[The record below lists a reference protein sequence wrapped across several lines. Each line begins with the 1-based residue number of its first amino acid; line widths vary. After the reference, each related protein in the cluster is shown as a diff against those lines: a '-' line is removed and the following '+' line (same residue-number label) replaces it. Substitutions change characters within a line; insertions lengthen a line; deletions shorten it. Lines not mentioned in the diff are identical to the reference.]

1 MVDKMQNVPRR
12 KHGFLMFL
20 KPLGGEVVGSLYPEQ
35 KQKSGNHLMQV
46 KGLLF
51 TVDVVSKARRGL
63 SNKKM
68 RFAETRLLEEP
79 AIFSETWQR
88 DATGTLNFEFFFL
101 MHSGWYNAFT
111 QIIQIDRERSDK
123 LAKKE
128 HVLVVTCNKVARWW
142 EKFIFRFNRF
152 KRVARWWQHGGQL
165 QRYHFQ
171 WGFLKLC
178 HYGLTQLVLFAAKS
192 KRALGLSLRSWN
204 SRSTKWLI
212 YPYIFSPVFVPQT
225 IPPRNCPI
233 FTGKISAS
241 LTAAKDQAGHRVGEG
256 PFCIC
261 VCLEMGIPCYLMVDV
276 VINQKN

>member
-1 MVDKMQNVPRR
+1 M
-12 KHGFLMFL
+12 
-20 KPLGGEVVGSLYPEQ
+20 VGSLYPEQ

-79 AIFSETWQR
+79 AVFSETWQR

-111 QIIQIDRERSDK
+111 QNIQIDRERSDK

-142 EKFIFRFNRF
+142 EKFIFFNRF
-152 KRVARWWQHGGQL
+152 KRVARWWAA
-165 QRYHFQ
+165 
-171 WGFLKLC
+171 WGATSEVSLPMRILETVPLWP
-178 HYGLTQLVLFAAKS
+178 YPIGPVRTQSHNEPWV
-192 KRALGLSLRSWN
+192 
-204 SRSTKWLI
+204 
-212 YPYIFSPVFVPQT
+212 
-225 IPPRNCPI
+225 
-233 FTGKISAS
+233 
-241 LTAAKDQAGHRVGEG
+241 
-256 PFCIC
+256 
-261 VCLEMGIPCYLMVDV
+261 
-276 VINQKN
+276 